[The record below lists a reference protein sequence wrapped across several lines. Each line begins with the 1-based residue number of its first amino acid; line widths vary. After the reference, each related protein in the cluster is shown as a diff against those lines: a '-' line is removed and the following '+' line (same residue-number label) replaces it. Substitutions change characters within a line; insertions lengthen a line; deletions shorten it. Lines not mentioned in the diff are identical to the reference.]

1 MACIAEPS
9 EASCQNPK
17 NQYFPCCGSVI
28 SMNEPGFRRLFSEVE
43 VLLTAVWTLALNM
56 LLPDKSYYIRKTAA
70 AVKCTLTSFLINGRY
85 LLGAVYIILG
95 LFSMDYYITDFLAT
109 YYPVICTCKIEVD
122 GYMQILS
129 LALTFGLK
137 AQPCYD
143 ERDSSLRV
151 DCTTKEPLLIYDID
165 SCEETIEWY
174 NCNAQKLTP
183 TTQEDGSS
191 IMTLEKDS
199 TEGAGFKSLTPTC
212 MTDDTTAFE
221 KKHCH
226 WLEGIVCTEGEGTR
240 YTDSVMILQTARTT
254 NSFRLEDY
262 DPDT

>member
-17 NQYFPCCGSVI
+17 SSYFPCCGATI
-28 SMNEPGFRRLFSEVE
+28 TMNEPGFKKLFSEVE
-43 VLLTAVWTLALNM
+43 VLLSAVWTLALNM
-56 LLPDKSYYIRKTAA
+56 VLPDKSYYIRKTAA

-85 LLGAVYIILG
+85 LLGAAYIILG
-95 LFSMDYYITDFLAT
+95 MFAMEFYIVDFLGM

-122 GYMQILS
+122 GYMQVLS

-137 AQPCYD
+137 ELPCYSD
-143 ERDSSLRV
+143 RDPTQRV

-174 NCNAQKLTP
+174 NCNGQKLVEKE
-183 TTQEDGSS
+183 QSDGS
-191 IMTLEKDS
+191 MLKVLEKDS
-199 TEGAGFKSLTPTC
+199 AENAGFKSLSTDC

-221 KKHCH
+221 KRHCH
-226 WLEGIVCTEGEGTR
+226 WLEGIVCVEAEGDR
-240 YTDSVMILQTARTT
+240 YSSQVSIMNTPNT
-254 NSFRLEDY
+254 
-262 DPDT
+262 